1 MGFTGFYWVLPGF
14 IGFYWVLLGFTGFH
28 SIVWGFHRYFT
39 RFPVFNW
46 TKRCLTR
53 FLRAQTHFFTS
64 RYGPRFF
71 FRFGSN
77 AQRVEAV
84 DFEIVWKWRKKNA
97 TESEFVGPRSYKK
110 KQKKITEQKKKCAGD
125 GAVSNFFFGFFNY
138 RFPIINRALDTEDF
152 PSLLLLPEIKE
163 TKEKRHFHGVWYAD
177 RTAINCCCC
186 CCCCCCCFVVP
197 LPYPFFLFETSKQP
211 LRFGGETIKQRL
223 VAKNSVKAVKTR

>member
-1 MGFTGFYWVLPGF
+1 M
-14 IGFYWVLLGFTGFH
+14 
-28 SIVWGFHRYFT
+28 
-39 RFPVFNW
+39 FNP
-46 TKRCLTR
+46 
-53 FLRAQTHFFTS
+53 FFTS
-64 RYGPRFF
+64 SDSFF
-71 FRFGSN
+71 YEPLWSSVFFSFRLERSTSWSGRLWN
-77 AQRVEAV
+77 RLKMAEKKR
-84 DFEIVWKWRKKNA
+84 DGKWIRWSEELQKKTKENHR
-97 TESEFVGPRSYKK
+97 TKK
-110 KQKKITEQKKKCAGD
+110 KVRWRWRCF
-125 GAVSNFFFGFFNY
+125 NFFFGFFNY